1 MMTTWSITFMK
12 KYRLQQTTNRDTV
25 HRPVH
30 VEGDLIVRAHL
41 QLEKH
46 GLSRLFSLKLWTLRP
61 PPRQSG
67 TFGSLL
73 LRIWS

>member
-1 MMTTWSITFMK
+1 MK

-30 VEGDLIVRAHL
+30 VEGEL

-46 GLSRLFSLKLWTLRP
+46 DLSRLFSLKL
-61 PPRQSG
+61 
-67 TFGSLL
+67 
-73 LRIWS
+73 